1 MVHNAELFVV
11 AQECDAYVADQRM
24 KADYQNIKTVKR
36 KLRSNKRKLKSNFF
50 IVSPESFLLHLLYAG
65 NDRRGFAII

>member
-11 AQECDAYVADQRM
+11 AQECDAYVADQRI

-50 IVSPESFLLHLLYAG
+50 ISKPGVFFITFVIC
-65 NDRRGFAII
+65 R